1 MRRLKRALE
10 QDDIHTIARIV
21 RNGLTRNMV
30 NIAEP
35 FMYDKAFAGT
45 KYIIEEYADLLG
57 AGVRHITAM
66 KTYPRHPPHHSG
78 YDVQGQLDFLRVC
91 RQGFGRSTLVFQGG
105 AMFGFSHLG
114 VAKALFLQNLL
125 PRVITGTGSGALAA
139 ALICV
144 RKNED
149 LPSLFEGEG
158 IDFSAFVPER
168 RAQQHEN
175 LTIQEAGGWLQL
187 LARRLGM
194 YISEHCLVNLS
205 ILEECARDNFGDM
218 TFEEAYLDTKRVL
231 SITLPIPRKWDRR
244 NMMNHLQTPHIVS
257 SLFSRSRP
265 QRTDKALPADPVRSR
280 GVECKVLP
288 PFAYNTTF
296 QRSQG
301 KHNPLRL

>member
-1 MRRLKRALE
+1 
-10 QDDIHTIARIV
+10 
-21 RNGLTRNMV
+21 MV

-66 KTYPRHPPHHSG
+66 KTIPRHPPHPSG
-78 YDVQGQLDFLRVC
+78 YDVQRQLDFLRIC

-125 PRVITGTGSGALAA
+125 PRVITGSGSGALAA

-144 RKNED
+144 RTNEE
-149 LPSLFEGEG
+149 LLSLFKGEG
-158 IDFSAFVPER
+158 IDLSAFTPER
-168 RAQQHEN
+168 RARQHKDS
-175 LTIQEAGGWLQL
+175 TIHEAGGCFRH

-194 YISEHCLVNLS
+194 YISKHLLINLS
-205 ILEECARDNFGDM
+205 TLKECARDNFGDM
-218 TFEEAYLDTKRVL
+218 TFEEAYLKTKRVL

-244 NMMNHLQTPHIVS
+244 NMMNHLQTPNIVS
-257 SLFSRSRP
+257 P
-265 QRTDKALPADPVRSR
+265 
-280 GVECKVLP
+280 
-288 PFAYNTTF
+288 
-296 QRSQG
+296 
-301 KHNPLRL
+301 